1 MILEEKKVFA
11 ISMTKKVKS
20 LVLVN
25 GKKIEKYL
33 LQDITSYM
41 MKIGMIGSK
50 DTFIKKRSCEL
61 FLFLK
66 ERDTI
71 KNTMKKT
78 Y

>member
-1 MILEEKKVFA
+1 
-11 ISMTKKVKS
+11 MTKKVKS